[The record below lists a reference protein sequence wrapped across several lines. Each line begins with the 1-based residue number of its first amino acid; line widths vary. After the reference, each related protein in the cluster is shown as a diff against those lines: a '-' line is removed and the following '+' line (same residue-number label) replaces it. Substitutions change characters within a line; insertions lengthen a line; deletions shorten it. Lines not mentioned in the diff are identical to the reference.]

1 MHEIELVS
9 CRAPWTV
16 SRGKADAWG
25 EKRLSK
31 LKMDSEREVGSGD
44 TKTGCISFIIFP
56 EPKSNTASTFLLICN
71 LALKRFFLVTSLNIS
86 FAVYIDETED
96 FLNRNMYFTHLM
108 KYNCKFYHSP
118 FISVIFRNCY
128 SVFLFFALNS

>member
-1 MHEIELVS
+1 
-9 CRAPWTV
+9 
-16 SRGKADAWG
+16 
-25 EKRLSK
+25 
-31 LKMDSEREVGSGD
+31 MDSEREVGSED